1 MLSAL
6 ASAASKAGAHA
17 GGAAQQASGGLPQ
30 LNVSDYA
37 PQLIWLAGIFVT
49 LYLVMSKWIIPNVG
63 SVLQERAD
71 RIGKDLGE
79 AQRLKA
85 ETAKALA
92 NYEQALSEAKAGAQK
107 IVDENRAVL
116 NAEINKERAL
126 VEARIA
132 TQTAEADKRIAA
144 AKTQAMGSVDEIAGD
159 TARAIV
165 GQLIGLDVGAAEASQ
180 AVLAGRRG

>member
-30 LNVSDYA
+30 LNVPDYA
-37 PQLIWLAGIFVT
+37 PQLIWLAGIFVA

-71 RIGKDLGE
+71 RNGKDLGE

-107 IVDENRAVL
+107 IVGENRAVL

-132 TQTAEADKRIAA
+132 TLQRQRVSECPHDLFHGLRIRPHVVLQVSAA
-144 AKTQAMGSVDEIAGD
+144 QSCAAVKLLPGL
-159 TARAIV
+159 IV
-165 GQLIGLDVGAAEASQ
+165 GFQLAIDG
-180 AVLAGRRG
+180 